1 MAKKSSGSSRPG
13 SQIRKSGRHIHEDKI
28 DYSDIP
34 ALSNEQLK
42 VMKPVGRPLI
52 GNAPRKLI
60 AVRIDPAVLDLL
72 RRKAKRAGKGYQTLI
87 NEILAKYVGK
97 KAA

>member
-13 SQIRKSGRHIHEDKI
+13 SQIRKSGKLTRDDKI

-34 ALSNEQLK
+34 ALSDAQLK

-52 GNAPRKLI
+52 GDAPRRLI
-60 AVRIDPAVLDLL
+60 AVRIDPMVLDLL
-72 RRKAKRAGKGYQTLI
+72 RRRAKKAGKGYQTLI